1 MPALGLIP
9 LLEIIGLGVSAGS
22 AAYGGYE
29 SAQGSGGS
37 SSLQQAATNTAQ
49 QQAAQQ
55 QQQAIKANISN
66 AQEQTG
72 GSLGNAGLTNLAS
85 LLAGYGGQAGGANP
99 QATQPTQSTT
109 PGLQDALT
117 QLQSGSGTGAASTNF
132 SGGGDQSAPQSG
144 DLRFQLTNPFT
155 A

>member
-1 MPALGLIP
+1 MPALGLLP

-29 SAQGSGGS
+29 SAQGSGSGS
-37 SSLQQAATNTAQ
+37 TALQQAATNTAQ
-49 QQAAQQ
+49 QQQAQQ
-55 QQQAIKANISN
+55 QQQAIKANLSN

-72 GSLGNAGLTNLAS
+72 GALGNAGLTNLAS
-85 LLAGYGGQAGGANP
+85 LLAGYGGTSTGGANP
-99 QATQPTQSTT
+99 SATASTASTSTT
-109 PGLQDALT
+109 PGLQDALS
-117 QLQSGSGTGAASTNF
+117 QLQTGASSTNF
-132 SGGGDQSAPQSG
+132 SGGADQSAQPSG